1 MTTPGNEPVRLDIW
15 LWAARFYKTRSLAVQ
30 AIELGRVLVAGERA
44 KRARLVRLGDSIIV
58 RHPPLE
64 RAVIVRGVS
73 DTRGP
78 APVAAE
84 LYEETAE
91 SRAAREKL
99 AAQLRAVGPGL
110 IRTEAGR
117 PTKKERRD
125 LDRWRRSR

>member
-1 MTTPGNEPVRLDIW
+1 MTAPGNEAVRLDIW
-15 LWAARFYKTRSLAVQ
+15 LWAARFYKTRSLAAQ

-44 KRARLVRLGDSIIV
+44 KRARNVRVGDSILV
-58 RHPPLE
+58 RHPPYE
-64 RAVIVRGVS
+64 RTVIVRGLS

-78 APVAAE
+78 ATVAAE

-99 AAQLRAVGPGL
+99 AAQMRAMGPSAF
-110 IRTEAGR
+110 RSEAGR

-125 LDRWRRSR
+125 MDRWKRSR